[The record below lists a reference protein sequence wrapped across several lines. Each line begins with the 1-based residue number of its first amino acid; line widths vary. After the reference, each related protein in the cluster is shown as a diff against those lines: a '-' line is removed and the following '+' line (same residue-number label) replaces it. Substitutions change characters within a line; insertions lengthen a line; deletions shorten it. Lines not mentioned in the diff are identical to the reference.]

1 MLQTSLAAAMTSHVL
16 PKIKNKYILLAF
28 YQACASETF
37 HDKWMTA
44 ETWAESICRHYQLPK
59 ALKFNGASLNHAI
72 SSNNGLCLAM
82 DVAKDNVP
90 LDHCGMFCT
99 SYKPVSKA
107 STR

>member
-1 MLQTSLAAAMTSHVL
+1 MLQISLAATMTSQVL
-16 PKIKNKYILLAF
+16 LKTKNKYILLAF
-28 YQACASETF
+28 YQACDSKTF
-37 HDKWMTA
+37 CNKWMTA
-44 ETWAESICRHYQLPK
+44 KTWAESICLHYQLPK